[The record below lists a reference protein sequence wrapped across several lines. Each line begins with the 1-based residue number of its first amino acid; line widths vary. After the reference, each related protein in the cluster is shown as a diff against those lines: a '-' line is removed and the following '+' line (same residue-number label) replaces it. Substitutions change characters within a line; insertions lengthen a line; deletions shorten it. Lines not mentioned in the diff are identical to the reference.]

1 MKSQNI
7 VEEDEVKYNQI
18 EKLITMPKD
27 ENILYCTA
35 SDDDLYI
42 LTDRNKLLIYEKY
55 TKSNIYSQINV
66 MQTIIKKEA
75 KLQSRE
81 NLTKIW
87 CNKTGDHVIIRKDKS
102 VFYYNPYCKSDFNL
116 KEINLEYNSKYY
128 VEPYSIAFNEELKS
142 KDEFEILVTDYFSE
156 IYNLK
161 IKINNKNEII
171 INSFEKVFSF
181 KTKFELEQEKITEE
195 KLNENKN
202 EIKTESDNTEI
213 NFDLDFDPMEL
224 INFGKN
230 ERIIDIQIY
239 NDEKNKEKIIIACTK
254 NMIFKFSGKEST
266 FKEIF
271 LKYSTN
277 SELILKSY
285 RNFPSK
291 SSSENI
297 NINNT
302 HLQILSSYTNDS
314 INELVFGCKGSY
326 GYCLGKIN
334 SEENSND
341 NMFIIQSHKP
351 KYLGEKKIPLFTLDE
366 DEKKNNEG
374 LILICQSKLH
384 LFYLYENCLLMMNKL
399 TMQYVN
405 AYMLSSKFKNVFYME
420 NNNNIFLY
428 NENEILKISCQ
439 DEDKN
444 VWSNYIQI
452 QNYDLA
458 LKTIPNTNIELKSK
472 VHKLFSEFYFNQ
484 KKYELAGK
492 EYALSNE
499 NFEHVCYKFLRQG
512 NIEGLIIY
520 LKMIKDYKLNDKN
533 NQAINNELFI
543 NKYLVYT
550 WLSTL
555 LINEEKNE
563 KMKKKLEE
571 YGLGKFWSEFNS
583 YQKDKYLNR
592 QSIYRYLKINRNE
605 KELNDFATLKNDHKI
620 IIQNLL
626 FKGKYEEAFNY
637 IEKTLGNG
645 KDNIE
650 ECIKTFMKYFDLFI
664 SKSVKNTVTLLDN
677 ISFTI
682 KEQRLLVNA
691 LMEIDYKKYAI
702 EEDEKNFNIILNYLK
717 KIIYENITSNI
728 QNKNL
733 NNFYLLFLSLSKKDE
748 SKKEIINYLK
758 SPLNTYILKDNK
770 ITTNF
775 SNKKVLIDLNFA
787 EKILQ
792 DIPQALSLIYFY
804 MKKYEKS
811 INILLE
817 KEDDELAIQIAQ
829 NIKNEEKKK
838 KIWMKLFKEY
848 KKNKK
853 FTSKEILV
861 LAGGSLKI
869 EDILQSLD
877 SEVKLKEI
885 KNDLQSCIDVY
896 EQGVTSIKQNI
907 ISFNKSN
914 NSIQEDIFHMKKRK
928 FELNHSNIKCRKC
941 GNIITDNKFFLYPC
955 GHIFDV
961 DCSVKILI
969 DYENKNISNGEL
981 KSRVKAVKN
990 LSTKIMNMQKKKTEE
1005 RKSIIMGGLSEIGKK
1020 TKGAMKRLITF
1031 VKKEEKKSIWDEKE
1045 DDKDEVELSREEE
1058 IQLKELSNGLYDLLK
1073 SECVLCGQEMINST
1087 QNMFSQNNEDKWGNL
1102 VE

>member
-285 RNFPSK
+285 RNFPNKFSAN
-291 SSSENI
+291 NI
-297 NINNT
+297 YSNNT
-302 HLQILSSYTNDS
+302 YLQIIQSYTNNS
-314 INELVFGCKGSY
+314 INDLIFGCKGSY
-326 GYCLGKIN
+326 GYCIGKIIPEKN
-334 SEENSND
+334 NNNIND
-341 NMFIIQSHKP
+341 NMFIIQNHKP
-351 KYLGEKKIPLFTLDE
+351 KYLGEKKIPLFTLTDE
-366 DEKKNNEG
+366 EKKNKDD
-374 LILICQSKLH
+374 LILICQSKLY
-384 LFYLYENCLLMMNKL
+384 LYYLYENCLLMMNKL
-399 TMQYVN
+399 TLQYANV
-405 AYMLSSKFKNVFYME
+405 YMLPYKFKDVFYTE
-420 NNNNIFLY
+420 NNNMLFLY
-428 NENEILKISCQ
+428 NENEIFKISCKG
-439 DEDKN
+439 EDKY

-452 QNYDLA
+452 QKYDLA
-458 LKTIPNTNIELKSK
+458 LNSISNTNIVLKSK
-472 VHKLFSEFYFNQ
+472 VHKLFAEFYFNK

-499 NFEHVCYKFLRQG
+499 KFEHVCYKFLRQG
-512 NIEGLIIY
+512 KTEGLITY
-520 LKMIKDYKLNDKN
+520 LKMIKDYKLND
-533 NQAINNELFI
+533 NQTINNELFI

-555 LINEEKNE
+555 LISEEKSENNGKNE
-563 KMKKKLEE
+563 S
-571 YGLGKFWSEFNS
+571 KFWSEFNS

-592 QSIYRYLKINRNE
+592 QSIYRYLKINKNE

-620 IIQNLL
+620 IIQNLI
-626 FKGKYEEAFNY
+626 FKGKYDEAFNY
-637 IEKTLGNG
+637 IEKTLSNG
-645 KDNIE
+645 KDNLE

-664 SKSVKNTVTLLDN
+664 SKSVKNTMKLLDN
-677 ISFTI
+677 ITFSI
-682 KEQRLLVNA
+682 HDQKQLVNA
-691 LMEIDYKKYAI
+691 LMEIDYNKYII
-702 EEDEKNFNIILNYLK
+702 EDEEKNFNLIINYLK
-717 KIIYENITSNI
+717 KIIYENITSNF

-733 NNFYLLFLSLSKKDE
+733 NNLFLLFLSLSKKDE
-748 SKKEIINYLK
+748 NKKEIINYLK
-758 SPLNTYILKDNK
+758 SPLNTYILKENK
-770 ITTNF
+770 ISTLF
-775 SNKKVLIDLNFA
+775 SNKKIFLDFNFA
-787 EKILQ
+787 EKILK
-792 DIPQALSLIYFY
+792 DIPQALALIYFY

-817 KEDDELAIQIAQ
+817 KNEDELAIQLAQ
-829 NIKNEEKKK
+829 NIKSEEKKK
-838 KIWMKLFKEY
+838 KIWMKLFKQY
-848 KKNKK
+848 KNKK
-853 FTSKEILV
+853 YTSKQILI

-869 EDILQSLD
+869 EDVLQSLD
-877 SEVKLKEI
+877 TEIKLKEI
-885 KNDLQSCIDVY
+885 KDDLQSCIDVY

-914 NSIQEDIFHMKKRK
+914 NSIQENIFFTKKRK
-928 FELNHSNIKCRKC
+928 FELNQSNIKCRKC

-961 DCSVKILI
+961 ECSVKILI
-969 DYENKNISNGEL
+969 DYENKNIENKEL
-981 KSRVKAVKN
+981 KSRIKAVKN
-990 LSTKIMNMQKKKTEE
+990 LSTKIMNMQKKKTEGK
-1005 RKSIIMGGLSEIGKK
+1005 RTSIIMDGLSEIGKK
-1020 TKGAMKRLITF
+1020 TKGAMKRFITF
-1031 VKKEEKKSIWDEKE
+1031 VKKEEKKSIWDEKV
-1045 DDKDEVELSREEE
+1045 DDKEEVELSREEE

-1087 QNMFSQNNEDKWGNL
+1087 QNMFEQNTEDKWRNL